1 MQNITTVPALS
12 VPSTR
17 RGLHFGLWSAQVLV
31 AGVFLLAGGMKLT
44 APVETLQAQMPW
56 VNGAL
61 GGAVRFIGLAEV
73 LGGLG
78 LLLPAATR
86 IAPVLTPVAAS
97 GLTVVMV
104 LATVTHLTRGEF
116 EMVPVTL
123 TIGSA
128 AAFIAWGRF
137 ARAPIAP
144 RGK

>member
-1 MQNITTVPALS
+1 MHTITNAPTLS

-17 RGLHFGLWSAQVLV
+17 RGLHFGLWAAQVLV
-31 AGVFLLAGGMKLT
+31 AGVFLMAGGMKLT
-44 APVETLQAQMPW
+44 APVDALQAQMPW

-61 GGAVRFIGLAEV
+61 GGAVGFIGLAEV
-73 LGGLG
+73 LGGFG

-86 IAPVLTPVAAS
+86 IAPVLTPIAAS

-104 LATVTHLTRGEF
+104 LATMTHVTRGEF
-116 EMVPVTL
+116 EMIPVTL
-123 TIGSA
+123 TIGAA

-137 ARAPIAP
+137 GKAPIAP